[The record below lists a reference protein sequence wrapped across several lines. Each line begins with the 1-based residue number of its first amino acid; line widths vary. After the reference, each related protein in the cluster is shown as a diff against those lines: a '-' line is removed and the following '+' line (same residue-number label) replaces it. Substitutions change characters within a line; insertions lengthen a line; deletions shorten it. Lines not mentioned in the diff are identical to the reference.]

1 MEYYALLTVATV
13 VIAVLAATLYRV
25 RRDYGVLVGIAALY
39 YWSLYGAWFVVFDK
53 SSGDSSQ
60 SYWYLEKKMFPVALD
75 RNYMLTLVLYA
86 GFIILTELTLLATV
100 KGSRLREAPRFTLR
114 HGPLL
119 LIALLAAAGSF
130 YLIYDKVAA
139 AWALN
144 TSAYGYT
151 RHETDQWFTLH
162 QELNRLVL
170 TPCAIG
176 FAMLMAGGD
185 RQSSGNRWFVNVQRR
200 YTLAGYAGMFG
211 IMSVFTFVLGNKAEV
226 FLALLVGG
234 LAYLD
239 SARRRKLWRL
249 ALVMTLAMAFLSS
262 IDYFRSVP
270 IAEMNAAVAERAPEA
285 GDLGQALTSSAEAFA
300 AHFSMYGV
308 LARDTQPVYGYS
320 LYALVCSA
328 VPRVLWTDRPPDIY
342 VYYAASVGAM
352 PDQGYSIHHVTGWY
366 LSFGYAGVA
375 AGAILLGLTWAYF
388 LNARHRLRPDSGMI
402 ARLFAVIGPW
412 MFAACIP
419 PLVRSGPEGYKGL
432 LVDGVLIPMVALAF
446 ACRPRKAARLLRWN
460 AAHGWAL
467 EVSRP
472 DGADMRVS
480 L

>member
-25 RRDYGVLVGIAALY
+25 RRDAGVLVGIAALY

-53 SSGDSSQ
+53 SSGDSSE
-60 SYWYLEKKMFPVALD
+60 SYWYLEKKLFPVALD
-75 RNYMLTLVLYA
+75 RNYLLTLALYA
-86 GFIILTELTLLATV
+86 GFIILTELTLLAVV
-100 KGSRLREAPRFTLR
+100 KRSLPLELPRLTLR

-151 RHETDQWFTLH
+151 RRETDQWFTLH
-162 QELNRLVL
+162 QELNRLAL

-185 RQSSGNRWFVNVQRR
+185 QRSSGNRWFVNLQRR
-200 YTLAGYAGMFG
+200 YTLAGYAGMFA
-211 IMSVFTFVLGNKAEV
+211 IMSLFTFVLGNKAEV
-226 FLALLVGG
+226 FLALLVGA

-239 SARRRKLWRL
+239 AARRRKLWRL

-270 IAEMNAAVAERAPEA
+270 IAEMDSAVTERAPEA
-285 GDLGQALTSSAEAFA
+285 GDLGQVLTSSAEAFA

-320 LYALVCSA
+320 LYALLCSA
-328 VPRVLWTDRPPDIY
+328 VPRILWSDRPPDIY
-342 VYYAASVGAM
+342 LYYATSVGAN
-352 PDQGYSIHHVTGWY
+352 PDQGYSIHHATGWY
-366 LSFGYAGVA
+366 LSFGYAGVM
-375 AGAILLGLTWAYF
+375 AGAMILGLTWAYF
-388 LNARHRLRPDSGMI
+388 LNARHRLRPDSGML

-419 PLVRSGPEGYKGL
+419 PLIRCGPEGYKGL
-432 LVDGVLIPMVALAF
+432 VVDGVLIPMFALAF
-446 ACRPRKAARLLRWN
+446 ACRPRMAKKRLRWSV
-460 AAHGWAL
+460 AQGWAV
-467 EVSRP
+467 EVSR
-472 DGADMRVS
+472 
-480 L
+480 